1 MEVFILWLAGSIFS
15 GMIAS
20 NKNRSFF
27 GYFMLGALLSPLI
40 GIGAALIVKDN
51 SVPNIQKVEV
61 HNTSSKSDN
70 KTSEGA
76 DKLKELNNLKEQ
88 GLITDE
94 EFEEKRKKIVNDMF

>member
-1 MEVFILWLAGSIFS
+1 MEIFIIWLGGSIFS

-51 SVPNIQKVEV
+51 SEPIIQKVEV
-61 HNTSSKSDN
+61 QNTSSSNDT

-76 DKLKELNNLKEQ
+76 NKLKELNSLKDQ

>member
-20 NKNRSFF
+20 NKNRSFL

-40 GIGAALIVKDN
+40 GIGAALAVKDN
-51 SVPNIQKVEV
+51 SVPTIQKVEV
-61 HNTSSKSDN
+61 QNTSPKSDN

-76 DKLKELNNLKEQ
+76 DKLKQLNNLKEQ
-88 GLITDE
+88 GLITDD

>member
-1 MEVFILWLAGSIFS
+1 MEIFIIWLAGSIFS
-15 GMIAS
+15 GIIAS

-40 GIGAALIVKDN
+40 GIVAALVVKDN
-51 SVPNIQKVEV
+51 SEPTIQKVEV
-61 HNTSSKSDN
+61 QNTSSSNDN

-76 DKLKELNNLKEQ
+76 NKLKELNSLKEQ

>member
-1 MEVFILWLAGSIFS
+1 MEIFIIWLAGSIFS

-27 GYFMLGALLSPLI
+27 GFFMLGALFSPLI

-51 SVPNIQKVEV
+51 SKPTIQKVEV
-61 HNTSSKSDN
+61 QNTKSNNDQ

-76 DKLKELNNLKEQ
+76 SKLKELNNLKKE

-94 EFEEKRKKIVNDMF
+94 EFEEKRKKIVNEMF